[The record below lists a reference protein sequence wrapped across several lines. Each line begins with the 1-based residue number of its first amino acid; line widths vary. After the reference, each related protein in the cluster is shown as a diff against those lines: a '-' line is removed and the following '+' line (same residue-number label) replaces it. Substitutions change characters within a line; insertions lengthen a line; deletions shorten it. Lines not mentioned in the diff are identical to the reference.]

1 MWGYDYE
8 PPTALED
15 FERRLDSRINKIEDL
30 LDRVESCIY
39 DAQWETIEHISSV
52 KDELNKPF
60 TKWEWITLF
69 IWGIWWNILVSW
81 FIPDSKLTLIYIWW
95 GIIICMLLIWLYL
108 FYAKSI
114 NK

>member
-1 MWGYDYE
+1 MGEIYE
-8 PPTALED
+8 DPTELEY

-30 LDRVESCIY
+30 LDRVEWCIY

-81 FIPDSKLTLIYIWW
+81 FIPDVNRPFIFIW
-95 GIIICMLLIWLYL
+95 GSIIIFALLIWFYL
-108 FYAKSI
+108 FHAK
-114 NK
+114 NTLKE